1 MAKNPIQP
9 VDREQRT
16 VQLLKQEHEFRLT
29 YRQGEETAVLSALAD
44 WVANPDLPF
53 DWFDAAVM
61 SHQLGEHLAKEL
73 QGFVPKKPA

>member
-1 MAKNPIQP
+1 MATTPIQP
-9 VDREQRT
+9 VEREERT
-16 VQLLKQEHEFRLT
+16 VRLLKGGHEFRLT

-44 WVANPDLPF
+44 WVARPELSF

-73 QGFVPKKPA
+73 QGFVPKKSE